1 MLSLE
6 NISKSFNKVE
16 VLKDVSLEVLS
27 QESLGIMGK
36 SGSGKTTLIRILLR
50 LIDPDQG
57 RIIYKN
63 QDLTRTSNKDL
74 KEFRKKVQL
83 ISQRPE
89 SSFDPSMKIRA
100 SLIEPMKN
108 FSIYDK
114 NTFDS
119 LLDEKLKELK
129 LSKSLLD
136 RYPHQ
141 LSGGEV
147 QRFAIIR
154 ALLLKPEILVLDEC
168 TSMLDISVQA
178 QILYILKEIRRVEKL
193 AYIVISHDPDLIKFI
208 TDRTLELKNG
218 RLKTLDRSI

>member
-16 VLKDVSLEVLS
+16 VLKDVSLEVLP

-57 RIIYKN
+57 KIIYNN
-63 QDLTRTSNKDL
+63 QDLIRTSNKDL

-83 ISQRPE
+83 ISQKPE

-154 ALLLKPEILVLDEC
+154 ALLLKPEILILDEC

-193 AYIVISHDPDLIKFI
+193 TYIVISHDPDLIKFI
-208 TDRTLELKNG
+208 TDRTLELKDG
-218 RLKTLDRSI
+218 SLKTLE